1 MCYQTYCDAIVVARR
16 SFARSSDS
24 SLSLYGLHPHET
36 VTRIRRA
43 KAMRPKKGRLRLL
56 RISHVLAWAPF
67 VVLTGSTGA
76 RRQDVEPHGNAA
88 VGYTRAIPGLV
99 FVAINAVSRPSQ
111 GEVGQPAEAVLDN
124 GPS

>member
-1 MCYQTYCDAIVVARR
+1 LTPPPCM
-16 SFARSSDS
+16 DS
-24 SLSLYGLHPHET
+24 IRHAA
-36 VTRIRRA
+36 VIRIRRA
-43 KAMRPKKGRLRLL
+43 KAMRPKKGRLGLL
-56 RISHVLAWAPF
+56 HISYVLAWAPF

-111 GEVGQPAEAVLDN
+111 GKVGRTASQGGA
-124 GPS
+124 G